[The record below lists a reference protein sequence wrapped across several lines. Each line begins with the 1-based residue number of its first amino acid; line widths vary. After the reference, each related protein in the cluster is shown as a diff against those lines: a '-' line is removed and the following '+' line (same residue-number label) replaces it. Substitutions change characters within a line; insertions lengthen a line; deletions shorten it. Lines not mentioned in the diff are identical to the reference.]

1 MTEAFDL
8 DWLDLREP
16 FDALARNEAL
26 AARLLARLPAR
37 EIRFVRAG
45 LAFFKYHLYAGADRR
60 ELARPFL
67 DQFLAVVP
75 AQATGH

>member
-26 AARLLARLPAR
+26 AARFLAR
-37 EIRFVRAG
+37 
-45 LAFFKYHLYAGADRR
+45 
-60 ELARPFL
+60 
-67 DQFLAVVP
+67 
-75 AQATGH
+75 